1 MAFKVGDSVE
11 LTGAGWAAEGV
22 EGVQGVARFCEVTG
36 FSQFRGPDG
45 EYWDVFDEADGS
57 DDVYHLEFAARLVAP
72 AEADVAS
79 FGVQVQ
85 AVLDRVNRLLLEKN
99 ESYGNAALDPV
110 RTFSKASAS
119 EQLRV
124 RIDDKLSRLQRGSSF
139 ADEDTILDLMGY
151 LVLLR
156 IAEGGQA

>member
-1 MAFKVGDSVE
+1 MAFKVGDEVR
-11 LTGAGWAAEGV
+11 LTGDGWEGEV
-22 EGVQGVARFCEVTG
+22 VGSVQTIARIDPDTG
-36 FSQFRGPDG
+36 YSLFRTPGGDD
-45 EYWDVFDEADGS
+45 WDVFDEADGF
-57 DDVYHLEFAARLVAP
+57 DDVYQREYAARLVTP

-85 AVLDRVNRLLLEKN
+85 EVLDRVNRLLLEKN